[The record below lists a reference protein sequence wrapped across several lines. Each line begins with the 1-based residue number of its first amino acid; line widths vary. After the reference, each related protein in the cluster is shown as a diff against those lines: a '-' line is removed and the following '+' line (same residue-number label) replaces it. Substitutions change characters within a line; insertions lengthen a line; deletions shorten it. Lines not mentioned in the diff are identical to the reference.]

1 MAVHRKSESGPG
13 SAPHQRAD
21 ARRNVEAIL
30 QAATTC
36 LAADPDASINEI
48 AAAAGVGRMT
58 LYGHFRT
65 RSDLVAHVLARAV
78 ASADDTLGE
87 LPASDDPL
95 ADLDRLI
102 EASWQIVSE
111 QRNILRAAQR
121 ELSSDDLR
129 GTHDRV
135 MRRLD
140 TLITRGR
147 RSGAFRSDVPKR
159 WLTTAAYTLMHAA
172 ADEVTARRLSPQ
184 QAQQSLLITINA
196 AFRRPED

>member
-1 MAVHRKSESGPG
+1 MAVQRKPESGLR
-13 SAPHQRAD
+13 QRAD

-30 QAATTC
+30 DAAKTC
-36 LAADPDASINEI
+36 LAADPEASLNEI
-48 AAAAGVGRMT
+48 ATAAGVGRMT

-65 RSDLVAHVLARAV
+65 RSDLVAQVLARAV
-78 ASADDTLGE
+78 ASADDVLGQ
-87 LPASDDPL
+87 LPTSGDPL
-95 ADLDRLI
+95 ADLGRLI
-102 EASWQIVSE
+102 EASWQIVSQ
-111 QRNILRAAQR
+111 QRDILRAAQH

-140 TLITRGR
+140 ALITRGR

-159 WLTTAAYTLMHAA
+159 WLTTAAYSLMHAA
-172 ADEVTARRLSPQ
+172 ADEVTAGRLSPQ